1 MQRLLI
7 KGRVKGR
14 VETLCSGIIAG
25 STCIKMRETGIEA
38 CSAGS
43 ITGSLGALL
52 QLSQRLGY
60 LLQLLNGSVVALERM
75 LNDLAG
81 LVLTLSQFFQFHG
94 ILLLLLEK
102 LLVILAGLLS
112 LGDKLLDNLLAL
124 IDLAGK
130 I

>member
-7 KGRVKGR
+7 KGRIEGR
-14 VETLCSGIIAG
+14 AETLCSGIIAG
-25 STCIKMRETGIEA
+25 STGIKVRETGIEA
-38 CSAGS
+38 CS
-43 ITGSLGALL
+43 TGSLGALL

-60 LLQLLNGSVVALERM
+60 LLQLLNGSVVALQCM
-75 LNDLAG
+75 LNDLGG

>member
-1 MQRLLI
+1 MHSMHRLHRLLI
-7 KGRVKGR
+7 KGRVIA
-14 VETLCSGIIAG
+14 CS
-25 STCIKMRETGIEA
+25 TRIKVRETSVEA
-38 CSAGS
+38 GSAGS

-52 QLSQRLGY
+52 QLSQRLSY
-60 LLQLLNGSVVALERM
+60 LLQLLNGSVVALQRV
-75 LNDLAG
+75 LYNLAG

-102 LLVILAGLLS
+102 MLIILAGLLS